1 MRDLSAALRL
11 AAVVFQM
18 LFMALFIV
26 AGAALTGYSIASALG
41 HMPWLVLPLQFGET
55 PPYQAGVL
63 VQCAVSALVL
73 GLAIYLPSNYRI
85 LKLETSHRRFNLNMT
100 DIARAYDAVHRA
112 DREGVFELRSE
123 FDAVRERMVFLR
135 NHPDLGDLE
144 TDLLEVAAQ
153 MGVIS
158 HELAEIYSDEKV
170 DRARTFLKQRQQEV
184 EQIEGRLEEAKII
197 ANDIHRWA
205 MRVEMEEDVAR
216 SEIRRLQELLFD
228 VLPEFNGGPEEA
240 LQPKAQGSKGRMIEL
255 PTAQAAE

>member
-11 AAVVFQM
+11 AAVIFQM
-18 LFMALFIV
+18 LFMALFVV
-26 AGAALTGYSIASALG
+26 AGAALAGYSMAAILG
-41 HMPWLVLPLQFGET
+41 HVPWLVLPLQFGEN
-55 PPYQAGVL
+55 PPTQAGPI
-63 VQCAVSALVL
+63 VQVAVSALVL
-73 GLAIYLPSNYRI
+73 GLAIYLPGNYRI

-112 DREGVFELRSE
+112 DREGAFELKSE
-123 FDAVRERMVFLR
+123 FDAVRERMNFLR

-158 HELAEIYSDEKV
+158 HELAEIYSDAKV

-184 EQIEGRLEEAKII
+184 EQIEGRLEEAKVI

-228 VLPEFNGGPEEA
+228 VLPEFNGHPEEA
-240 LQPKAQGSKGRMIEL
+240 QAPKARGANGRMIEL
-255 PTAQAAE
+255 PSAQAAE